1 MKKVI
6 GVLGAA
12 VILSGALVAQ
22 EAKAPAASQ
31 SIRTGVVIGKTD
43 KALTLWT
50 KNGKEKFT
58 YAEGV
63 VLPQR
68 KIKDGNMVVVFEQS
82 KGSRIASRVSL
93 VDEQIDVTGRAS
105 KQRAVIG
112 RTAAGRSPGHLIV
125 KTLDGKEAFVIDP
138 KVFRRPLPEPGQR
151 VAVTYRVEN
160 IKPPIYKATGIVVL
174 ADSLDESPIQITY
187 SDIPKPEP
195 VVAQA
200 PILEPEPEPEPVVLA
215 ALPQTASE
223 LPLLAV
229 LGALLLAAGIRL
241 RKTYS

>member
-1 MKKVI
+1 MKKVF

-22 EAKAPAASQ
+22 DAEAPGVAP

-50 KNGKEKFT
+50 KNGQEKFT

-63 VLPQR
+63 ILPQR
-68 KIKDGNMVVVFEQS
+68 KMRDGNMVVVFEQT
-82 KGSRIASRVSL
+82 KGSRIASRVTL
-93 VDEQIDVTGRAS
+93 VDEQIDVTGKAS

-112 RTAAGRSPGHLIV
+112 RTAAGRSPGHLII

-138 KVFRRPLPEPGQR
+138 KVFRQPLPTPDQR

-160 IKPPIYKATGIVVL
+160 VKPPIYKATGIVVL
-174 ADSLDESPIQITY
+174 ADKLDESPVQITY
-187 SDIPKPEP
+187 SEIPKAEP
-195 VVAQA
+195 VVAAA
-200 PILEPEPEPEPVVLA
+200 PLPEPEPEVPVVIA
-215 ALPQTASE
+215 ELPQTASA
-223 LPLLAV
+223 LPLLA
-229 LGALLLAAGIRL
+229 LAGALLLVVGLRL
-241 RKTYS
+241 RRSYS